1 MIKPDV
7 HAVFDPVTC
16 TVSYVAACPQTKAC
30 AIIDPVLDF
39 CGQSGRTALTSTHKL
54 AEIIETHGLTPS
66 LILETHVHADHISA
80 APWLK
85 AKFNVPIAIGA
96 HIGATQKAFAPVY
109 ALESEISGEGA
120 EFDRLLHDGERFQ
133 IGALDAKA
141 IHTPGHTPACMSY
154 LIGDAVFVGDTLFMP
169 DFGTARCD
177 FPGGDAAALYRSIQ
191 ALFALPGETRMFLCH
206 DYKAP
211 GREQYAWETT
221 VADQRDRNIH
231 VGGDISEADFVE
243 MRTARDAKLKAPKL
257 ILPSVQANIRAG
269 ALPEPDDQGRRFL
282 KLPLDAL

>member
-1 MIKPDV
+1 MIKPRV
-7 HAVFDPVTC
+7 HAVFDPETC
-16 TVSYVAACPQTKAC
+16 TVSYVVACPETRAC

-39 CGQSGRTALTSTHKL
+39 CSHSGRTALTATHKIVD
-54 AEIIETHGLTPS
+54 IIEREGLKPE

-85 AKFNVPIAIGA
+85 AKYGAPIAIGD

-120 EFDRLLHDGERFQ
+120 EFDRLLGDGEAFQ
-133 IGALDAKA
+133 IGALKAEA

-177 FPGGDAAALYRSIQ
+177 FPGGNAAALYRSIQ
-191 ALFALPGETRMFLCH
+191 TLFALPGETRMFLCH

-211 GREQYAWETT
+211 GRRDYAWETT
-221 VADQRDRNIH
+221 VAEQRDTNIH
-231 VGGDISEADFVE
+231 VGGEMSEADFVA
-243 MRTARDAKLKAPKL
+243 MRTERDATLKAPKL

>member
-1 MIKPDV
+1 MIKPQV
-7 HAVFDPVTC
+7 HSVFDPETS
-16 TVSYVAACPQTKAC
+16 TVSHIAACPETKAC

-39 CGQSGRTALTSTHKL
+39 CSHSARTALTSTHRL
-54 AEIIETHGLTPS
+54 VEIIESEGLAPS

-85 AKFNVPIAIGA
+85 EKYGAPIAIGA

-120 EFDRLLHDGERFQ
+120 EFDRLLGDGEVFQ
-133 IGALDAKA
+133 IGALEARA

-191 ALFALPGETRMFLCH
+191 TLFALPGETRMFLCH

-211 GREQYAWETT
+211 GRDDYAWETT
-221 VADQRDRNIH
+221 VAEQRDTNIH
-231 VGGDISEADFVE
+231 VGGGISEAKFVA
-243 MRTARDAKLKAPKL
+243 MRTERDATLKAPKL

-269 ALPEPDDQGRRFL
+269 ALPEPDAQGRRFL

>member
-7 HAVFDPVTC
+7 HAVFDPETC

-39 CGQSGRTALTSTHKL
+39 CGHSGRTALTSTHRIV
-54 AEIIETHGLTPS
+54 EIIEAEGLTPE

-85 AKFNVPIAIGA
+85 EKYGAPIAIGD

-109 ALESEISGEGA
+109 ALEAEISGEGA
-120 EFDRLLHDGERFQ
+120 EFDRLLSDGETFR
-133 IGALDAKA
+133 IGALEACA

-191 ALFALPGETRMFLCH
+191 TLFALPGETRMFLCH

-211 GREQYAWETT
+211 GREAYAWETT
-221 VADQRDRNIH
+221 VAEQRTHNIH
-231 VGGDISEADFVE
+231 VGCGVSEADFVT
-243 MRTARDAKLKAPKL
+243 MRTQRDATLKAPKL